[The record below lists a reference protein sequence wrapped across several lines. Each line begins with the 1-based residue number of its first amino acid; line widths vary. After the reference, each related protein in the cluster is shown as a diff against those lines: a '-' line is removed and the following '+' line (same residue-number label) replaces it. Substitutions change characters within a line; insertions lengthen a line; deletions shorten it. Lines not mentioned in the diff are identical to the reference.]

1 MRRAKSLRIGVHHAD
16 AVVWG
21 PVCGTRLHGGVHE
34 LGDLVEAFLAAA
46 RVVAVRRGVA
56 LSISTDAVGRSGGR
70 GERSGGTREETGLD
84 GMSRPSP
91 TEDGGRNANDAC
103 LVGREGSDG
112 YGSGRPRDRGRRDAM
127 PRRGG
132 RARCRARGTRTAPP
146 PPSLFDAAVALERS
160 FMTRAAIERPR
171 GRPTLRHP
179 LESSRRAK
187 GSVAFFFSPPRVRRR
202 RPGGSCPR
210 SARESG
216 RRATCA
222 RAVRCGRCDACG
234 ARDVRRCASSRPEL
248 SR

>member
-1 MRRAKSLRIGVHHAD
+1 MEASTSSAIWSRRFSPPRALSPFVAASLCRYRRTRWDDREGAGRGQEGRGRRRAWTGCR
-16 AVVWG
+16 
-21 PVCGTRLHGGVHE
+21 
-34 LGDLVEAFLAAA
+34 
-46 RVVAVRRGVA
+46 VRR
-56 LSISTDAVGRSGGR
+56 RR
-70 GERSGGTREETGLD
+70 R
-84 GMSRPSP
+84 
-91 TEDGGRNANDAC
+91 TEDGTRTMHV
-103 LVGREGSDG
+103 LSVE
-112 YGSGRPRDRGRRDAM
+112 RGRTATAQAARGTADA
-127 PRRGG
+127 GT
-132 RARCRARGTRTAPP
+132 RCRARGTRTAPP

-187 GSVAFFFSPPRVRRR
+187 GSVAFFFAPPRVRRR